1 MMERFAGESGSVRV
15 VNAEALQIRPG
26 GLPFLHDDAPFLTDS
41 PDNLMLIIPE
51 SASADGTLELNEMLG
66 IVYANAEKQPL
77 NLAEAYPGSMW
88 FRFSGEEFY
97 PGSMWI
103 SDQAQYPG
111 SMWTPENLSDM
122 EIAFVNGEQSMTELF
137 GDVDFSGNSEGTDS
151 PIQSEKKL
159 GIAAR
164 ADLLFGMNVSIN
176 KDLDEVLNQPAD
188 NLNMKSGEVNRGG
201 MLVPISLEPGSQV
214 GNSAIWSV
222 PGDQFYP
229 GSMWTPENVSAF
241 SAFTTDIFETGN
253 NPFLAETQMLLV
265 GGDVFNSVPER
276 FSLIEPGQTIDG
288 LSNFQMFVASSVLDV
303 DLDLY
308 PTVGDNLN
316 SQQLSPISSGDGT
329 FFPASF
335 YHPEDFTFPKQVN
348 GVDSGF
354 MYLPFAPSYNYSAIT
369 EYGIEVNLSN

>member
-1 MMERFAGESGSVRV
+1 
-15 VNAEALQIRPG
+15 
-26 GLPFLHDDAPFLTDS
+26 
-41 PDNLMLIIPE
+41 MLIIPE
-51 SASADGTLELNEMLG
+51 SASADGTLELSEMIG
-66 IVYANAEKQPL
+66 IVYAKAEKQPL
-77 NLAEAYPGSMW
+77 DLAETYPGSMW

-103 SDQAQYPG
+103 SDQVNYPG
-111 SMWTPENLSDM
+111 SMWTPESLADM

-137 GDVDFSGNSEGTDS
+137 GDVDFSENSESTGT

-164 ADLLFGMNVSIN
+164 ADLLFGMDVSIN
-176 KDLDEVLNQPAD
+176 KDLDKVLNQSSD
-188 NLNMKSGEVNRGG
+188 NLDIISGQVNTGG
-201 MLVPISLEPGSQV
+201 MLVGIVGDPTKDI

-229 GSMWTPENVSAF
+229 GSMWSPENVSAF

-265 GGDVFNSVPER
+265 GGDVFNSAPER
-276 FSLIEPGQTIDG
+276 FNLIEPGQTIDG

-335 YHPEDFTFPKQVN
+335 YHPEDFTFPKQVK

-354 MYLPFAPSYNYSAIT
+354 MYLSFEPSYNYEAVTEFGIT
-369 EYGIEVNLSN
+369 VNLDQ